1 MATFIAVTYGYNMY
15 SIFNTNSFTK
25 TLIDIITQTC
35 VESLRSRLPERIREF
50 EKEIENQIKIEENSN
65 KNLQMALSNKV
76 KEEERL
82 ELEKKEEESLNN
94 TKEIKKKDDNK
105 KKPPPQKGKKEEKK
119 DGILQKI
126 INDIELYKLQ
136 ELEAKS
142 KKEKIIQKLELLK
155 LKNEEI
161 KLIDEK
167 SLQIDLIDGNNVRVE
182 IETKDNIYANK
193 YLNNRDCYELA
204 ILKKGKFLTKMIKE
218 KR

>member
-25 TLIDIITQTC
+25 TLIDIIAQTC

-204 ILKKGKFLTKMIKE
+204 ILKKGKFLTQMINE
-218 KR
+218 